1 MYVCVN
7 YTWREET
14 RAQFVRAPP
23 KPTTSVSPPSSPPYI
38 YVSLSISSQPV
49 GWYRV
54 KGTLLA
60 YVIRRRVSNN
70 QNDETVSRNPLMY
83 TSKEN
88 LPIAVH

>member
-1 MYVCVN
+1 MYMYVCVN

-49 GWYRV
+49 G
-54 KGTLLA
+54 
-60 YVIRRRVSNN
+60 
-70 QNDETVSRNPLMY
+70 
-83 TSKEN
+83 
-88 LPIAVH
+88 